1 MKSSHNPIIHSS
13 VLSFVP
19 ESSPFQ
25 LPESHSSFPVER
37 KNETIRLRRISL
49 VISDEA
55 RNLSRM
61 LTSSYLTFSAYRGT
75 HVTDGLIHFSGLSL
89 TAYIPAGTDYS
100 LIPVQY
106 TRLPADF
113 QLYISR
119 NRQFSPIRKFQ
130 WKEEAAPVPPA
141 VLPPSA
147 PL

>member
-1 MKSSHNPIIHSS
+1 
-13 VLSFVP
+13 
-19 ESSPFQ
+19 
-25 LPESHSSFPVER
+25 
-37 KNETIRLRRISL
+37 
-49 VISDEA
+49 
-55 RNLSRM
+55 M

-75 HVTDGLIHFSGLSL
+75 HVTDGLIHFSGLPL